1 MAGKADIVDAIAND
15 TGLTRKDA
23 AAALDSVVNA
33 IAGSLKKGERVA
45 LPGPRDLPRRRPQGA
60 RRREPPHEGGH
71 PDRGREGRAVPGG
84 QGPEGTPEQA
94 PKVTLPVAVLR
105 ALIMRA

>member
-33 IAGSLKKGERVA
+33 IAGNLKKADRKARAGINPRTKAAIRIAAAKVA
-45 LPGPRDLPRRRPQGA
+45 RFHAGKDLKDLLNKRR
-60 RRREPPHEGGH
+60 
-71 PDRGREGRAVPGG
+71 
-84 QGPEGTPEQA
+84 
-94 PKVTLPVAVLR
+94 K
-105 ALIMRA
+105 